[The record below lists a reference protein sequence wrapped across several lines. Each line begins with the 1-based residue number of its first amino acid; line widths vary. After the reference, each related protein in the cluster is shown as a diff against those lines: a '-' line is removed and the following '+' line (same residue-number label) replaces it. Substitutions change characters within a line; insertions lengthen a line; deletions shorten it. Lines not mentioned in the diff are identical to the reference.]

1 KPVDYD
7 LLAKIIE
14 FNIQDK
20 ANYTS
25 FWRV

>member
-1 KPVDYD
+1 YD

>member
-1 KPVDYD
+1 TKV
-7 LLAKIIE
+7 IE

>member
-1 KPVDYD
+1 DYD
-7 LLAKIIE
+7 LLAKVIE

>member
-1 KPVDYD
+1 LTKV
-7 LLAKIIE
+7 IE

>member
-1 KPVDYD
+1 PVDFD
-7 LLAKIIE
+7 LLTKVIE